1 MYSDAGARG
10 ATDAAAQ
17 AHVSEVR
24 ETAAEGEEATG
35 EPGAAKPVGAEERAE
50 PPAGGDAGTRDMQA
64 PSEAQEDVAGDCHY
78 GPPLNVGCGVV
89 LWLCIVDAALPQPAA
104 HRSIKSHTLSSL

>member
-50 PPAGGDAGTRDMQA
+50 PPAGEQSHLLGVMQ
-64 PSEAQEDVAGDCHY
+64 
-78 GPPLNVGCGVV
+78 V
-89 LWLCIVDAALPQPAA
+89 LGICRHHQKP
-104 HRSIKSHTLSSL
+104 RRM